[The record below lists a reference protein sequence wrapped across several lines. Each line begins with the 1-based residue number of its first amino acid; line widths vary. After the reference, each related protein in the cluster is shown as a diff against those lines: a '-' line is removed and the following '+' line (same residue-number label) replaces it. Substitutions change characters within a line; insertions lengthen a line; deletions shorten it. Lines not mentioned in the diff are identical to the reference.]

1 MFDLDLTDDQ
11 KRDVTARMKVPAI
24 SFAVLM
30 GLLAINILL
39 GATMPFEKVWIV
51 EALVLATMV
60 VVVLLFSMEIIHEP
74 PLIRLYAVLG
84 FCWVAILFTMTLI
97 DYLTR

>member
-30 GLLAINILL
+30 GLLAVNILL

-60 VVVLLFSMEIIHEP
+60 VVVLLFSMEVIQEP